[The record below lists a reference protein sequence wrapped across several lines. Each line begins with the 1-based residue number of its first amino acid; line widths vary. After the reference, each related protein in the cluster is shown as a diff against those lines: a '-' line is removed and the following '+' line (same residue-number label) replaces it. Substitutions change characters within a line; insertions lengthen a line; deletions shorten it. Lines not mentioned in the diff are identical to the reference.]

1 MQSDTK
7 LKGLNGD
14 EGLTSSLQIAGAQGP
29 IPSPPSRVSAFCT
42 VAGAFLALLFS
53 FGHLSAF
60 GTFQAWYMDNQLR
73 DLPSSTIA
81 WIGSAQLF
89 MFFTSGACIGHL
101 CDAYGPSWL
110 LLSGGLLTTF
120 GILMASLSKGFYQFF
135 LCQGVLF
142 GLAAGLLFYPAMTS
156 VSSCFTAYRA
166 TALGIVATGSSV
178 GGVIFPI
185 MLERLFSKIGFAWTL
200 RIVGLFNAAG
210 CLLAWLLVSS
220 PATVK
225 KEMRPIFDDTTFRD
239 KKYVLLVAGSCLI
252 SFGLYTPPTYIVS
265 FSESHGL
272 YPGRANTTLAALNAA
287 SALGRLLPAY
297 LADRA
302 GNFNLLAP
310 AAALCGV
317 ACLVVAGSVIDTM
330 PIASGACTP
339 SLAYIMT
346 FAAIYGFLSGAF
358 ISVVTPCV
366 AQISP
371 AGRVGARVGMLYSAI
386 SVPSLLAGPI
396 AGALLHQANGSY
408 TGMML
413 YAGLTILCGSIL
425 IVCARMQV
433 ERRLLAKV

>member
-1 MQSDTK
+1 MHSDTK
-7 LKGLNGD
+7 SEGLSSD
-14 EGLTSSLQIAGAQGP
+14 EGMLSRPINADTPGP
-29 IPSPPSRVSAFCT
+29 IRLPPARVSSFCT
-42 VAGAFLALLFS
+42 VFGAFLALLFS

-60 GTFQAWYMDNQLR
+60 GTFQAWYMDDQLHH
-73 DLPSSTIA
+73 LPSSTIA

-89 MFFTSGACIGHL
+89 LFFASGACIGHL

-110 LLSGGLLTTF
+110 LLSGGLLATLS
-120 GILMASLSKGFYQFF
+120 ILMTSLSAEFYQF
-135 LCQGVLF
+135 LLSQGVLF
-142 GLAAGLLFYPAMTS
+142 GLGAGLLFYPAMTS
-156 VSSCFTAYRA
+156 ASSCFTTYRA

-185 MLERLFSKIGFAWTL
+185 MLERLFSRIGFAWTL
-200 RIVGLFNAAG
+200 RVVGLFNAAG

-220 PATVK
+220 RTMAK
-225 KEMRPIFDDTTFRD
+225 KEVTRPLFDHTIFKDY
-239 KKYVLLVAGSCLI
+239 KYVLLVAGSCLV
-252 SFGLYTPPTYIVS
+252 SFGLYTQPTYIVT
-265 FSESHGL
+265 FSEAHDLS
-272 YPGRANTTLAALNAA
+272 PARANATLAALNAA

-310 AAALCGV
+310 AAALYMV
-317 ACLVVAGSVIDTM
+317 ASIDAA
-330 PIASGACTP
+330 ASACAP
-339 SLAYIMT
+339 SLASIMV
-346 FAAIYGFLSGAF
+346 FAAVYGFLSGAF

-386 SVPSLLAGPI
+386 SIPSLLAGPT
-396 AGALLHQANGSY
+396 AGALLHRANGSY

-413 YAGLTILCGSIL
+413 YAGFTILCGAVL

-433 ERRLLAKV
+433 ERRLLARV

>member
-1 MQSDTK
+1 MHSDTK
-7 LKGLNGD
+7 S
-14 EGLTSSLQIAGAQGP
+14 EGLTSDEGMLSSPITADTHGP
-29 IPSPPSRVSAFCT
+29 IRLPPAPVSSFCT
-42 VAGAFLALLFS
+42 VFGAFLALLFS

-60 GTFQAWYMDNQLR
+60 GTFQAWYMDDQLHH
-73 DLPSSTIA
+73 LPLSTIA

-89 MFFTSGACIGHL
+89 VFFASGACIGQL

-110 LLSGGLLTTF
+110 LLSGGLLTTLS
-120 GILMASLSKGFYQFF
+120 ILMTSLSTEFYQF
-135 LCQGVLF
+135 LLSQGVLF
-142 GLAAGLLFYPAMTS
+142 GLGAGLLFYPAMTS
-156 VSSCFTAYRA
+156 VSYCFTTYRA

-185 MLERLFSKIGFAWTL
+185 ALERLFARIGFAWTL
-200 RIVGLFNAAG
+200 RAIGLFNAAG
-210 CLLAWLLVSS
+210 CLLAWLSVSS
-220 PATVK
+220 RTTAK
-225 KEMRPIFDDTTFRD
+225 KEATRSIFDHTTFGD
-239 KKYVLLVAGSCLI
+239 KKYVLLVAGSCLV

-265 FSESHGL
+265 FSEAHGL
-272 YPGRANTTLAALNAA
+272 SPARANATLAALNAA

-310 AAALCGV
+310 AAALCG
-317 ACLVVAGSVIDTM
+317 ADISSLVPV
-330 PIASGACTP
+330 ASGACAP
-339 SLAYIMT
+339 SLASIMI
-346 FAAIYGFLSGAF
+346 FAAVYGFLSGAF

-386 SVPSLLAGPI
+386 SIPSLLAGPI
-396 AGALLHQANGSY
+396 AGALLHRANGSY

-413 YAGLTILCGSIL
+413 YAGLTILCGAVL